1 MIRSHVDAPMRPS
14 VHQHRQDAVL
24 LTRYTLLVTLLVAFG
39 LRVFRLDH
47 QELRGDEVFG
57 YFFSL
62 RSFGDIVRAT
72 TDLGEPHP
80 VASYFLQHLWL
91 DWAGHSEFGLR
102 YLGVLFSVAA
112 VAILYRLGRQLA
124 LPSAACVAGALLLA
138 INPYPIW
145 HSQDARMYNMTLAL
159 TLASVWL
166 MPAALARGRRR
177 YWLAY
182 LAVTWVALH
191 THYFA
196 IFIVAAQNLF
206 VVGRALAA
214 RRLWPALSPWIL
226 AQIVLGLSYLPWL
239 YIAAGTITDYRGTR
253 ISPEFGEIAQRAVSA
268 FAVGESM
275 PVEWRPIFGGIA
287 TILLLLG
294 IWHLGR
300 HGGGRR
306 TLPLLLLLW
315 IVPVLLVWYAS
326 RSRPIFDERYLIPAA
341 PAFYL
346 LLAAGISAPLGRWR
360 AIPLLLGIILM
371 LGMGISL
378 RNHYVDPDY
387 SKTRGWRELA
397 AAFERF
403 STGMATEDV
412 RLAENFPATTTWY
425 YYRGNVEHIV
435 LPPQPYDVSGS
446 AAAVAQLL
454 EAGVERVILP
464 LEPIPWWD
472 NASIAPATLAAH
484 YTLATETQIGVWP
497 VQIYVR
503 PPQDLVPIRARF
515 VNGLTLAARALQ
527 PEQIVSGALLTIH
540 LAWEWET
547 AALTGSET
555 VFLHLLDSTG
565 QILAQRDQSLAP
577 ISEALSTYS
586 ILLPE
591 RLPAGPIRLIA
602 GIYDPGQEGA
612 PRFLTTQGG
621 DAVEVAFWPNPK

>member
-1 MIRSHVDAPMRPS
+1 MIHPHVDPS
-14 VHQHRQDAVL
+14 ARRSVVQKRQEAIQW
-24 LTRYTLLVTLLVAFG
+24 TRYALLITLLVAFG

-47 QELRGDEVFG
+47 QELRGDEAFG

-72 TDLGEPHP
+72 IDLGEPHP

-91 DWAGHSEFGLR
+91 DWVGHSEFGLR
-102 YLGVLFSVAA
+102 YLGVLFGVAA

-166 MPAALARGRRR
+166 MLAALQGGRRR

-182 LAVTWVALH
+182 LGVTWVALH

-214 RRLWPALSPWIL
+214 RRIWPALSPWIL

-253 ISPEFGEIAQRAVSA
+253 ISAGFSEIAQRAVSA

-275 PVEWRPIFGGIA
+275 PVEWRLFFGGIA

-326 RSRPIFDERYLIPAA
+326 RSRPIFDERYLVPAA

-360 AIPLLLGIILM
+360 AIPLLLGIILV

-403 STGMATEDV
+403 SAGMATEDV
-412 RLAENFPATTTWY
+412 RLAENFPATTIWY
-425 YYRGNVEHIV
+425 YYGGNLEHIV
-435 LPPQPYDVSGS
+435 LPPQPHDVEGA
-446 AAAVAQLL
+446 AAAVTRLV

-472 NASIAPATLAAH
+472 NASIAPAALAAH
-484 YTLATETQIGVWP
+484 YTLAAETQIGIWP
-497 VQIYVR
+497 VQVYVR
-503 PPQDLVPIRARF
+503 PPQEPVAVGASF
-515 VNGLTLAARALQ
+515 ENGLILAARGLQ
-527 PEQIVSGALLTIH
+527 PDPVVPGALLAIH
-540 LAWEWET
+540 LVWEWNGAT
-547 AALTGSET
+547 LTGSEA
-555 VFLHLLDSTG
+555 VFLHLLGGDG
-565 QILAQRDQSLAP
+565 QILAQRDQALAP
-577 ISEALSTYS
+577 VGAAGTIHAM
-586 ILLPE
+586 LLPE
-591 RLPAGPIRLIA
+591 TLPAGPIRLVA

-612 PRFLTTQGG
+612 PRFLTTEGN
-621 DAVEVAFWPNPK
+621 DSVELATWPDRE